1 MICSH
6 AVVVSCSSSHTGA
19 CLPLS
24 RHVGRQPST
33 GNIGIPGLTLL
44 IGTSPSDAARPPTV
58 EVSSPLSPLGL
69 TGISTVANKLNGV
82 VSTGLLEVVD
92 QRTDTQSPNRRV
104 ARSPPS
110 SASRLLPPL
119 AEDPL
124 NPDMPV
130 LLKPAPFQSTTGGEL
145 NVARTSTAHNRSSSS
160 PSSSDLRRVDSSSS
174 QSTSSMSGTSK
185 LRRLFGKK
193 RSQTT
198 PDTSP
203 GISSDSS
210 LPSTLSSS
218 NSSSHP
224 GAPPVKPPS
233 PIRTRTTPTKKNSKV
248 VAPQPTRLASLSI
261 DVPQTRKWEPI
272 SPVVL
277 SFMEMAASD
286 SGCVLRRSTD
296 GTTVSAANLEGLVSG
311 VITDIEGQSRND
323 HFKATFLTIYQLFA
337 TSERLFEILKRRFES
352 SELDPVAARSRYP

>member
-1 MICSH
+1 MACSQ
-6 AVVVSCSSSHTGA
+6 AVIVSCSSAHTGA

-33 GNIGIPGLTLL
+33 GNIGIPGLSLL
-44 IGTSPSDAARPPTV
+44 TGTSPTDEVTPPTV

-69 TGISTVANKLNGV
+69 TGISTVANQLDGV
-82 VSTGLLEVVD
+82 VSTGLLGVVD

-119 AEDPL
+119 PEDPL
-124 NPDMPV
+124 NLDTPV
-130 LLKPAPFQSTTGGEL
+130 QLKPAPFQSTTRGEL
-145 NVARTSTAHNRSSSS
+145 NLTRTSTAHYRSAFSRP
-160 PSSSDLRRVDSSSS
+160 PSNLRRADSSSS
-174 QSTSSMSGTSK
+174 RSTSSMSGTSD

-203 GISSDSS
+203 GMSSDSS
-210 LPSTLSSS
+210 LPSTL
-218 NSSSHP
+218 P
-224 GAPPVKPPS
+224 AKPP
-233 PIRTRTTPTKKNSKV
+233 TRTQTVPTKKHSKV
-248 VAPQPTRLASLSI
+248 SAPQPTRLASLSV
-261 DVPQTRKWEPI
+261 DLPQTHNWEPV

-286 SGCVLRRSTD
+286 PECVLRRATD
-296 GTTVSAANLEGLVSG
+296 GTVSAANLEGLVAG
-311 VITDIEGQSRND
+311 VITDIEGPSRND

-337 TSERLFEILKRRFES
+337 TSERLFEILKNRFES
-352 SELDPVAARSRYP
+352 SEFDPVAARSRYP